1 MEYDSWLNVRLMN
14 CKIFIFTSSLSFGPF
29 FVLSYGGGGVGAW
42 VEEWIKPSLLDC
54 LRLLPRIKGQLFKR
68 SLNRTY
74 VSYSKLQ
81 RRVICEPYFV
91 SCVTI
96 FIFLHR
102 NKSLPLIKVRVFQHS
117 NINIF

>member
-1 MEYDSWLNVRLMN
+1 MRYDSWFNVRLMN
-14 CKIFIFTSSLSFGPF
+14 CEIFIFTSSLSSWDPF
-29 FVLSYGGGGVGAW
+29 SF
-42 VEEWIKPSLLDC
+42 
-54 LRLLPRIKGQLFKR
+54 IKGQLFKR
-68 SLNRTY
+68 SLTRTY

-102 NKSLPLIKVRVFQHS
+102 NNRYLYLKLEYFNIPILIFFDLSAKVNEWILVRCFQLLILWTKS
-117 NINIF
+117 